1 MKRFSDIV
9 FVASSGADDSAAFSQ
24 AVALANNNQAKF
36 TVVGLVD
43 ALGKQKTGADSLA
56 RRLMDAMVEQRGQ
69 DLQALVDSASTTG
82 PKIEVKVLIGKGFIE
97 IIREVLRHKRDLVI
111 KCVEN
116 TEEAGNQIFGSTDM
130 KLMRKCPCPLWLIK
144 STQQQGFRE
153 ILAAVD
159 YDLEDGQ
166 MDALNGQIL
175 EMATSLAVSEF
186 AELHVVHAWR
196 LAHESVLRSPRLG
209 LSSDEVDAMAQ
220 EEEGTRGRWLE
231 SLMNKH
237 CAAQGN
243 EAVDYVKPESHLIKG
258 IASHVVPA
266 LAIEL
271 GVELIVMGTVGRTG
285 IPGLLIGNT
294 AETILSQIDCSVLT
308 VKPAGFVSP
317 VTLVR

>member
-1 MKRFSDIV
+1 MKRFSNIV
-9 FVASSGADDSAAFSQ
+9 FVATSGADDSAAFSQ

-43 ALGKQKTGADSLA
+43 ALGKQKTGASSLA
-56 RRLMDAMVEQRGQ
+56 RRLMDAMVEQRGN
-69 DLQALVDSASTTG
+69 DLQTLVDSASTTG

-116 TEEAGNQIFGSTDM
+116 TEEAGKQIFGSTDM

-144 STQQQGFRE
+144 PTQQQGFRE

-159 YDLEDGQ
+159 YDLEDAQ
-166 MDALNGQIL
+166 VDALNGQIL

-186 AELHVVHAWR
+186 AELHIVHAWR

-209 LSSDEVDAMAQ
+209 FSSDEVDAMVQ

-243 EAVDYVKPESHLIKG
+243 EVVDYVKPESHLIKG
-258 IASHVVPA
+258 IASQVVPA

-294 AETILSQIDCSVLT
+294 AETILGQIDCSVLT

-317 VTLVR
+317 VTLVQ